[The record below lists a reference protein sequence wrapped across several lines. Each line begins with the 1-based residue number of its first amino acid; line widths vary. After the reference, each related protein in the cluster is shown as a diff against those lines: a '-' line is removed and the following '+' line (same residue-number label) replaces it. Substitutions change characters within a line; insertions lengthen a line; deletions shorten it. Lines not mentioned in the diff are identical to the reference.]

1 MKKLNRRE
9 FFGCGAKGLMA
20 AGAAGA
26 LAGCPVPAV
35 PPLVHATQLAQVAAV
50 RGLDLAQMTRD
61 AINAIG
67 GIARFIAEGDR
78 VFIKPNFGSVGL
90 VHHDPIASGEC
101 TKIEIVAAV
110 AEECLK
116 AGAAEVIAGDAAQVA
131 RFDWQALHSLDGAL
145 TLAGEAARLNAAYG
159 DRFKVACLTADSPAW
174 DDVPSYTALENIKVS
189 SLITRADKV
198 ISLPVIKT
206 HRWTQVTGAL
216 KNFVGATSTCH
227 YGAGSIWRFALH
239 NAGIEQAFLDIV
251 AAVKPVLTVID
262 GSVVCEGNG
271 PHVLPGWWG
280 TTVDLRDRLGYWFVI
295 ASDDLVAADAT
306 AAHIIGQEP
315 TKVGHLLMAY
325 KQGLG
330 QLYTNKMQFH
340 GETIDNLRVD
350 LIPAEPTNG
359 FSDILL
365 PGVMMLMEPSH

>member
-9 FFGCGAKGLMA
+9 FFGCGAKGLVA

-26 LAGCPVPAV
+26 LAGCPAPTV
-35 PPLVHATQLAQVAAV
+35 PPVVHATQLAQVAAV
-50 RGLDLAQMTRD
+50 RGLDLAQMARD
-61 AINAIG
+61 AIDAIG
-67 GIARFIAEGDR
+67 GIGQFIAAGDR

-90 VHHDPIASGEC
+90 VHHDPILSGEC
-101 TKIEIVAAV
+101 TKIEILVAV

-131 RFDWQALHSLDGAL
+131 RFDWESLHSLDGSV
-145 TLAGEAARLNAAYG
+145 TLADEVARLNAAYG
-159 DRFKVACLTADSPAW
+159 DRFKIACLTADSPGWA
-174 DDVPSYTALENIKVS
+174 DVPSYTALGTIRIS

-206 HRWTQVTGAL
+206 HRWTQITGAL
-216 KNFVGATSTCH
+216 KNFVGATSTCN

-239 NAGIEQAFLDIV
+239 EAGIEQAFLDIV
-251 AAVKPVLTVID
+251 TAVKPVLTVVD

-280 TTVDLRDRLGYWFVI
+280 TTVDLRERLGDWFVI
-295 ASDDLVAADAT
+295 ASNDLVAADAT
-306 AAHIIGQEP
+306 AAYIIGQEP
-315 TKVGHLLMAY
+315 TKVAHLNMAY
-325 KQGLG
+325 NQGLG
-330 QLYTNKMQFH
+330 QLYTSKMQFH
-340 GETIDNLRVD
+340 GESIENLRVA
-350 LIPAEPTNG
+350 LAPAEPTNG

-365 PGVMMLMEPSH
+365 PGVMMLLEPRH